1 MYYAQIDDYYVRDGA
16 WYYHVV
22 GRLDLAPI
30 LKHRLNRS
38 EQQAEAV
45 AVGSWSSIG
54 WRTGIMRRPSRAF
67 IPTVRW
73 RSRSTAPPI
82 IPPCATRRSWSMCA
96 TSTFPALCAAGV
108 PMRRFRA
115 RKAAGKR
122 EKQRAAH
129 SKQRI
134 VFGETAQLRLR
145 RFFCLS
151 KPPSC
156 AYGE

>member
-16 WYYHVV
+16 VYYHVV

-45 AVGSWSSIG
+45 ARWELEQHWLADWNHTAS
-54 WRTGIMRRPSRAF
+54 SRAF

-82 IPPCATRRSWSMCA
+82 IHHAPQEEAGACAA